1 MKTRASE
8 QPKQPE
14 QRVKDGMAFR
24 AATVE
29 CIRAEG
35 DKPASVRMSVSSEAP
50 VLTYTYFNDQYQ
62 RVWEILDH
70 SPSSVDMSRC
80 ADGLVVLDRHYG
92 DQVGL
97 MAAKIDG
104 RKLGGAVTFCSGER
118 AKEIAEDAAR
128 GLRRNVSVG
137 YRVDAASYRLDGT
150 KDGVP
155 VVRAMSW
162 MPYEASF
169 EPVPADTTV
178 GVGRAAATVEAEAKP
193 PAQGASVEPK
203 NNETQ
208 KQEKRT
214 MDPKVMAMLFA
225 RAAEHGIDADKVR
238 ALVEA
243 GKGAAE
249 LDAMIVEQ
257 QRVEIKE
264 LRERKPDASTVKADK
279 PAPLGGDAKTE
290 EKIVR
295 KYSLANVARALMGQ
309 RVDVGFENEVTQE
322 VRRQFTG
329 VVRQGQFTVP
339 YAVLAIRA
347 TSLTEAGTS
356 SYTVATDYNAA
367 EFIDV
372 LRPYSVLPK
381 MGVRFM
387 GGLVGDVT
395 IGKKTA
401 AGSGYWVSEESEVT
415 RLAPTVGQ
423 VKLSP
428 HQCGAACDVSYLLK
442 MQSTP
447 SADAMIRDDIV
458 KSIATKVQQ
467 AFFATGGA
475 GAPSPITSASGIN
488 NPSVTGG
495 TPTYAEM
502 LGFPYDIAADSA
514 TADGQLWVVSAA
526 TAKKL
531 TATYNDGTTKSY
543 PVLDPVA
550 KTILGYPYLMTEDV
564 GTNAAFFG
572 DWSQVL
578 IGTWGGGLEVKV
590 DEATLSLAMGTR
602 IVGMQLVDFAV
613 RHGQALAY
621 NTSVAA

>member
-1 MKTRASE
+1 MAYRA
-8 QPKQPE
+8 
-14 QRVKDGMAFR
+14 G
-24 AATVE
+24 TVE
-29 CIRAEG
+29 SIRAEG

-70 SPSSVDMSRC
+70 SPGSVDMSRC

-137 YRVDAASYRLDGT
+137 YRVDASSYQLDGT

-249 LDAMIVEQ
+249 LDAMIVEK

-264 LRERKPDASTVKADK
+264 LRERKPDASSVQASAPSPVVGLA
-279 PAPLGGDAKTE
+279 PAEAKRYSFANALRYLSGDH
-290 EKIVR
+290 
-295 KYSLANVARALMGQ
+295 S
-309 RVDVGFENEVTQE
+309 VDVGFERECSAAVAKKLG
-322 VRRQFTG
+322 RSARGLF
-329 VVRQGQFTVP
+329 VP
-339 YAVLAIRA
+339 YDVQIAKRDLQITGAGTGANFVATNLMAADFITAMRNTMALPQLGVTMMTGLSGDIAIPKGAAATGYWIAETAEPTESTPTLSQVTGSPNTVGGTVDISRKLLLQSSVDVEAYVRNEIAIALANAIDA
-347 TSLTEAGTS
+347 AAFNGAGTS
-356 SYTVATDYNAA
+356 EPLGLLTGPISTDVTMTAGSVTYADICSMISTVTGKNAQFNNLKFAVTNEVFWKLAATATSTNGPVFIADYNTNR
-367 EFIDV
+367 I
-372 LRPYSVLPK
+372 LGRPAVVSENVTANYGFVADWSYMIVAMWGNGLDLTVDPYTGSK
-381 MGVRFM
+381 S
-387 GGLVGDVT
+387 GLV
-395 IGKKTA
+395 
-401 AGSGYWVSEESEVT
+401 
-415 RLAPTVGQ
+415 
-423 VKLSP
+423 
-428 HQCGAACDVSYLLK
+428 
-442 MQSTP
+442 
-447 SADAMIRDDIV
+447 
-458 KSIATKVQQ
+458 
-467 AFFATGGA
+467 
-475 GAPSPITSASGIN
+475 
-488 NPSVTGG
+488 SVTGFMD
-495 TPTYAEM
+495 A
-502 LGFPYDIAADSA
+502 DILIKDANAFAHADI
-514 TADGQLWVVSAA
+514 
-526 TAKKL
+526 
-531 TATYNDGTTKSY
+531 TT
-543 PVLDPVA
+543 
-550 KTILGYPYLMTEDV
+550 
-564 GTNAAFFG
+564 
-572 DWSQVL
+572 
-578 IGTWGGGLEVKV
+578 
-590 DEATLSLAMGTR
+590 
-602 IVGMQLVDFAV
+602 
-613 RHGQALAY
+613 
-621 NTSVAA
+621 